1 MTAAARRA
9 TNICIFITNS
19 INRQSQERFH
29 MLGHFPRIGEQ
40 APDFA
45 LRSIDGVHVHLV
57 EYPKPVAL
65 VFLRHLG

>member
-1 MTAAARRA
+1 
-9 TNICIFITNS
+9 
-19 INRQSQERFH
+19 